1 LLILGFSPQAM
12 SCVRIS
18 HHPPRAALN

>member
-1 LLILGFSPQAM
+1 LLIQDFPPQVM

>member
-1 LLILGFSPQAM
+1 LLIQDFPPQAM